1 MTQRTDRPSERTDR
15 PPVRARSGRRP
26 LPPLIFL
33 LVLGLAAAA
42 VWWNV
47 LKQHE
52 AQSAEEARA
61 CATAQEAPPSLDPT
75 TLSVRVLNA
84 TDRGGL
90 AQQVGA
96 ELQRRGF
103 TVAEVGNDD
112 TDREVTGPGEVRH
125 GPRGAEAARY
135 VALVLPGASLYP
147 DTRAT
152 AQVDL
157 VLGPEFEW
165 PASLATPEQV
175 AAALSTA
182 TSAAAA
188 C

>member
-1 MTQRTDRPSERTDR
+1 MPVTQRTDR

-26 LPPLIFL
+26 IPPLIFL
-33 LVLGLAAAA
+33 LVLALGAAG

-47 LKQHE
+47 LRQHE
-52 AQSAEEARA
+52 AQSADKAEA
-61 CATAQEAPPSLDPT
+61 CATAQQAAPSLDPT

-84 TDRGGL
+84 TDQGGI
-90 AQQVGA
+90 AQQVAG
-96 ELQRRGF
+96 ELQARGF
-103 TVAEVGNDD
+103 TIAEIGNDD
-112 TDREVTGPGEVRH
+112 TDRAVTGPGEVRH
-125 GPRGAEAARY
+125 GPRGTDAARF
-135 VALVLPGASLYP
+135 VALVLPGAGAYP

-152 AQVDL
+152 EQVDL
-157 VLGPEFEW
+157 VLGPEFVW
-165 PASLATPEQV
+165 PDSLATPEEV

>member
-1 MTQRTDRPSERTDR
+1 VTQVTGR

-33 LVLGLAAAA
+33 LVLALAAAG

-47 LKQHE
+47 LRQHA
-52 AQSAEEARA
+52 AQSADKADA
-61 CATAQEAPPSLDPT
+61 CATAQQAPPSLDPT

-90 AQQVGA
+90 AQQVAA
-96 ELQRRGF
+96 ELQGRGF
-103 TVAEVGNDD
+103 TVAEIGNDD

-125 GPRGAEAARY
+125 GPRGADAAAF
-135 VALVLPGASLYP
+135 VALLLPGAGDYP

-152 AQVDL
+152 TQVDL
-157 VLGPEFEW
+157 VLGPEFVW
-165 PASLATPEQV
+165 PDSLATPEEV
-175 AAALSTA
+175 GAALATA

>member
-1 MTQRTDRPSERTDR
+1 MTQRTDR

-33 LVLGLAAAA
+33 LVLALAAAG

-47 LKQHE
+47 LRQHE
-52 AQSAEEARA
+52 AQSADKAEA

-84 TDRGGL
+84 TDEGGL
-90 AQQVGA
+90 AQTVAA
-96 ELQRRGF
+96 ELQARGF
-103 TVAEVGNDD
+103 TVAEVGNDASE
-112 TDREVTGPGEVRH
+112 REVTGPAEVRH
-125 GPRGAEAARY
+125 GRPGRDNARY
-135 VALVLPGASLYP
+135 VTLYVTGATTYE

-157 VLGPEFEW
+157 VLGPEF
-165 PASLATPEQV
+165 AGLATAEEV